1 MSSLLLNVVAKDQKL
16 VQDHKRERDH
26 KYKWAHGEAMKVRG
40 RSSKRPAKL
49 TNPGVVRA
57 PKPGLEYSDPLALTK
72 VSRKHNSR
80 FDNDTSTSDSSAEED
95 VKDVS
100 SAPEP
105 DAGISYSF
113 DAQCGPTEGG
123 QILSMALAKAVE
135 KFEIRATEK
144 LVKEE
149 YEVVGIEK
157 DDFHDG
163 YNADEDDYELV

>member
-1 MSSLLLNVVAKDQKL
+1 M
-16 VQDHKRERDH
+16 R
-26 KYKWAHGEAMKVRG
+26 
-40 RSSKRPAKL
+40 
-49 TNPGVVRA
+49 
-57 PKPGLEYSDPLALTK
+57 TK
-72 VSRKHNSR
+72 IARKHNPR
-80 FDNDTSTSDSSAEED
+80 FDNDPSTSDSSAEED
-95 VKDVS
+95 VKEGSV
-100 SAPEP
+100 APEP

-113 DAQCGPTEGG
+113 DAPRGPTEGG

-149 YEVVGIEK
+149 YEIVRKEK